1 MNMSVPEACDVDSR
15 EKWDVTLS
23 NKYFFEPFFCDFL
36 TKKLV
41 YEKLD
46 AYLGRC
52 VMEYHLGGCR
62 KTYLLLRGTTFNF
75 FY

>member
-36 TKKLV
+36 QKNLA
-41 YEKLD
+41 YEKLNP
-46 AYLGRC
+46 YICRC
-52 VMEYHLGGCR
+52 VMEYPLV
-62 KTYLLLRGTTFNF
+62 RGAKHI
-75 FY
+75 YY

>member
-36 TKKLV
+36 QKNLA
-41 YEKLD
+41 YEKLNP
-46 AYLGRC
+46 YICRC
-52 VMEYHLGGCR
+52 VMEY
-62 KTYLLLRGTTFNF
+62 
-75 FY
+75 

>member
-36 TKKLV
+36 QKILLMKNETHIFVVVLWSTPLWGAQNIFITKRNNV
-41 YEKLD
+41 
-46 AYLGRC
+46 
-52 VMEYHLGGCR
+52 
-62 KTYLLLRGTTFNF
+62 
-75 FY
+75 